1 MVRGMMEGKGP
12 APRDIVKIVNSKID
26 FKEAVQRLDN
36 RLPEE
41 VASLVRMSS
50 NSEQD
55 GKARGRFD
63 EESLQKARNILNNMI
78 FTAWKELD
86 DVIFECKEFQERNRG
101 TYEQVV
107 GDLARLGSQLANLNT
122 IRVEASEGI
131 MEQDRLRKELEAE
144 MTKET
149 QVFEAKRLLDDQEMT
164 IRRNDLA
171 VFDMILMMTKCPD
184 SVLNSFVQ
192 LGSES
197 ERTNKVSLAGHS

>member
-41 VASLVRMSS
+41 VASLIRMSS
-50 NSEQD
+50 NSEED

-107 GDLARLGSQLANLNT
+107 GDLARLGSQLASLGDR
-122 IRVEASEGI
+122 RVAASEGI
-131 MEQDRLRKELEAE
+131 METDRLRKEAE
-144 MTKET
+144 TSIQITT
-149 QVFEAKRLLDDQEMT
+149 QQFEQVKLV
-164 IRRNDLA
+164 NDA
-171 VFDMILMMTKCPD
+171 
-184 SVLNSFVQ
+184 
-192 LGSES
+192 
-197 ERTNKVSLAGHS
+197 